1 MIWAI
6 WCPYLYAFLL
16 AQVRFPRVHSSS
28 PYPDNED
35 LTAKL
40 GEPSGENLL
49 CIYSPSLRQTS
60 CLHLCLAFPAQAP
73 WSPHLLFSPP
83 HQPNIYGSSH
93 QLLSLWASELEEVA
107 LSFLIGQFRVP
118 LSWVYYTSCHSSIYL
133 SASKMLRAF
142 DSSSICSI
150 FINIWHISAVIVE
163 Y

>member
-16 AQVRFPRVHSSS
+16 AQVRFPRVYSSS

-40 GEPSGENLL
+40 GEPSGGKSTIML
-49 CIYSPSLRQTS
+49 SGPRS
-60 CLHLCLAFPAQAP
+60 CLHLCLAFPAQTP
-73 WSPHLLFSPP
+73 WSPHPLFFPP
-83 HQPNIYGSSH
+83 HQSNIYGSSH
-93 QLLSLWASELEEVA
+93 QLLSLWASELEEVS

-133 SASKMLRAF
+133 SASKNVKSFWFLF
-142 DSSSICSI
+142 YLFHLYKDLT
-150 FINIWHISAVIVE
+150 
-163 Y
+163 